1 MDDPTPIND
10 VLKRL
15 DVREKYDNQRLK
27 EKKKASNTFDRLS
40 DPRPFGTYIYHYNY
54 YYILVINV
62 QCFMAF

>member
-40 DPRPFGTYIYHYNY
+40 DPRPFGTYIYIIIIIIIY
-54 YYILVINV
+54 
-62 QCFMAF
+62 

>member
-40 DPRPFGTYIYHYNY
+40 DPHPFGTYINIYYNVY
-54 YYILVINV
+54 YFI
-62 QCFMAF
+62 